1 MVDGFPASKIFG
13 TLAVILTPREKER
26 LIAYRGESKN
36 RQLFCL
42 SDLHLYLYGFQS
54 HHPLRFA
61 RVNYIKLQRKVITF
75 TN

>member
-54 HHPLRFA
+54 HHPLRLLLLHA
-61 RVNYIKLQRKVITF
+61 LIALNYKEK
-75 TN
+75 